1 MYVNKK
7 TALALYDLMHNPA
20 LNDKERKL
28 IEELYIK
35 SCEDNAKIIKIMRK
49 RRTKNNEM
57 D

>member
-20 LNDKERKL
+20 LSNKERKL

-49 RRTKNNEM
+49 RRNKNNEM

>member
-20 LNDKERKL
+20 LNYKERKL

>member
-49 RRTKNNEM
+49 RRIKNNEM